1 MNNIKNIVKAKLP
14 LLFLV
19 SCLILIHWHMNM
31 SNDDLFF
38 AKQSF
43 SWDFFKQ
50 RYDGWSSRLIT
61 ESILVIFMHMPF
73 VFWKIIDSIMIC
85 GCIKGLTCLF
95 WDDKKKFTN
104 NFIII
109 LLCLLYPMQELNSAG
124 WGATTINYL
133 WPMVFCLPSFIADK
147 RVIDKQKLSKNFQI
161 FSIVTLLIGID
172 VEFAWTFSLIMTVM
186 TFGLIRNKKDIL
198 LYYFCKFFILIA
210 TFFKIIL
217 CPGNNVRFFSEVSSW
232 FPDFLTLSIFDK
244 IYLGTVSTASYLLGR
259 SNLIFGIIVILF
271 LYLSIKTVK
280 SHFFKCYVMMLLL
293 LKIVSINAANQDNI
307 WSVIHGGT
315 RVTIMNATSLAN
327 YLSFILS
334 GLVLISIIVLLLIL
348 YGKCRKTYYLLIW
361 YLSGLGARVIMIF
374 SPTLYASSFRTF
386 LPLDISL
393 IGIAIVLCRDFIF
406 SERNKTANCQAKCNT

>member
-1 MNNIKNIVKAKLP
+1 MNNIKNVVKVNLP
-14 LLFLV
+14 FLFLV
-19 SCLILIHWHMNM
+19 SCLFLIHWHMNM
-31 SNDDLFF
+31 SDDDLFF
-38 AKQSF
+38 AKQSL
-43 SWDFFKQ
+43 SWDFYKQ
-50 RYDGWSSRLIT
+50 RYEGWSSRLIT

-73 VFWKIIDSIMIC
+73 ALWKIIDSIMIC

-95 WDDKKKFTN
+95 WDDKKKFPN

-109 LLCLLYPMQELNSAG
+109 LLCFLYPMQELNNAG

-147 RVIDKQKLSKNFQI
+147 KVIDKQKLCKKFQF
-161 FSIVTLLIGID
+161 FSIITLLIGID
-172 VEFAWTFSLIMTVM
+172 VEFAWTFSFIMTIM
-186 TFGLIRNKKDIL
+186 TFGLIRNQKDIL
-198 LYYFCKFFILIA
+198 LYYFCKIFILIVA
-210 TFFKIIL
+210 FFKIIL
-217 CPGNNVRFFSEVSSW
+217 CPGNSVRFFSEVSSW

-271 LYLSIKTVK
+271 LYLSIKTIK

-293 LKIVSINAANQDNI
+293 FKIVSINAANQDNI
-307 WSVIHGGT
+307 WSVIHGGV
-315 RVTIMNATSLAN
+315 RITIMNATGLAN

-334 GLVLISIIVLLLIL
+334 GLVLIGIIVLLLIL
-348 YGKCRKTYYLLIW
+348 YGRCRKTYYLSIW
-361 YLSGLGARVIMIF
+361 YLGGLGARIIMIF

-393 IGIAIVLCRDFIF
+393 IGIAIVLCRDFVF
-406 SERNKTANCQAKCNT
+406 RERNKT